1 MKIRQITLITNLF
14 FLLFI
19 HSAEGYAVLEG
30 KRIVKKVYSKRQPIV
45 LSAASNSISTVD
57 STTGLSNSSNNNNI
71 DHTTFNKINSFS
83 TVHHIPK
90 NTTGEYIPPNF
101 ITGAHLVPAHSIF
114 SDANK
119 ENYAQWSF
127 STTYNPSTSSEVNN
141 VITEDIPSNFLMYK
155 QSNQPEEEIHSF
167 GGGNQQRNIEN
178 DNDLS
183 QIHSDY
189 LYDNDYDLPEEMR
202 KYQVVIS
209 SDMDLPYSMDQP
221 NEATFS
227 ASKSPWS
234 YNKVYHQPM
243 ENEFQFKQN
252 MYPDVLQQKEEARP
266 VYHSPIRWAVRSINT
281 VGQPRHIACSQP
293 LDTGVGSDE
302 LSSWYYDSNSGK
314 CRWFGYRG
322 NGGNA
327 NRFYSRTACEELC
340 VRDNQNLCEFAKCPK
355 PVTSCEL
362 IRVESCKM
370 YKQQY
375 SKSWEAEC
383 PPDQPVCV
391 TKRNTRRAPDIDFE
405 NVPSECRQS
414 PDPGSCQIKNPSQHF
429 FYDIESN
436 DCKSFY
442 FHECGGNDNR
452 FVTKSDCM
460 SHCSP

>member
-1 MKIRQITLITNLF
+1 MKISQITLITNLF

-45 LSAASNSISTVD
+45 LSAASNSVSTVD
-57 STTGLSNSSNNNNI
+57 STIGLSNSSNNNNI

-189 LYDNDYDLPEEMR
+189 LYDNDYDLP
-202 KYQVVIS
+202 
-209 SDMDLPYSMDQP
+209 
-221 NEATFS
+221 
-227 ASKSPWS
+227 
-234 YNKVYHQPM
+234 
-243 ENEFQFKQN
+243 
-252 MYPDVLQQKEEARP
+252 
-266 VYHSPIRWAVRSINT
+266 
-281 VGQPRHIACSQP
+281 
-293 LDTGVGSDE
+293 
-302 LSSWYYDSNSGK
+302 
-314 CRWFGYRG
+314 
-322 NGGNA
+322 
-327 NRFYSRTACEELC
+327 
-340 VRDNQNLCEFAKCPK
+340 
-355 PVTSCEL
+355 
-362 IRVESCKM
+362 
-370 YKQQY
+370 
-375 SKSWEAEC
+375 
-383 PPDQPVCV
+383 
-391 TKRNTRRAPDIDFE
+391 
-405 NVPSECRQS
+405 
-414 PDPGSCQIKNPSQHF
+414 
-429 FYDIESN
+429 
-436 DCKSFY
+436 
-442 FHECGGNDNR
+442 
-452 FVTKSDCM
+452 
-460 SHCSP
+460 